1 MRVLSISIDFE
12 VVVVDVLKKFVRRRY
27 ELYGMYF
34 DDDVNSDVLSVC
46 FECLYG
52 FRNGG
57 IFYYLWQIEDVVEV
71 FNYCVS
77 LNWLERKEGFLGL
90 QNLLKS

>member
-57 IFYYLWQIEDVVEV
+57 IFYYLW
-71 FNYCVS
+71 
-77 LNWLERKEGFLGL
+77 
-90 QNLLKS
+90 